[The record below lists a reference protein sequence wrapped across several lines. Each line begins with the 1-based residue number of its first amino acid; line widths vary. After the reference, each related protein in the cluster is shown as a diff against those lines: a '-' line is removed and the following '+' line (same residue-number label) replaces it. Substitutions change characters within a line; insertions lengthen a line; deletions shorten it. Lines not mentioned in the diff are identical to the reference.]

1 MEANNNEMRTQE
13 EIDQALAAWRS
24 ALGEAAVDSRPKTLD
39 RYARSTQP
47 EGTRPCCV
55 LYPETLEAV
64 REAVRIAA
72 ASGIV
77 VYPISRGENW
87 GYGDACAPTQG
98 VAILDLSRMNRV
110 LEINAEL
117 GYAIIEPG
125 VTQQQLY
132 EAVRAQAPGFW
143 LDCTGAGRDASVV
156 GNVLE
161 RGFGHTPYGDHMRTV
176 CGLEVVLADGRVL
189 NTGLTHYGNARA
201 ARAYPYGVGPAI
213 DGIFTQSNFGVV
225 TKLGLWLYPAPEGF
239 RFFYIGV
246 ERDEG
251 LEELVDALRPLRMRG
266 ILNSAVH
273 IANDLRI
280 ISSHQRY
287 PWDRTGGVTPL
298 PEAVRLQLRRETG
311 VRAWNVSGSLA
322 GPQAQVR
329 AAARAL
335 CRAMRGVGRVVFVD
349 DRRLAL
355 GKKVSAFLGRF
366 GLGKVMARQLA
377 LLEPNYGLLKGI
389 PTDNPIGGAHW
400 RLRSDPGGACDPRD
414 SGAGL
419 IWLSP
424 VLPVIGR
431 DARAIMDI
439 MAAPFARYGFDPLA
453 TFTLLN
459 ERAMVGILN
468 VAFDKAVP
476 GEAEAATACYTETM
490 AALKTAGYP
499 PYRTGPMGMASLIAN
514 NNHFWSV
521 AQDIKRA
528 LDPGDIIA
536 RGRYIPPLD

>member
-1 MEANNNEMRTQE
+1 MQTQVE
-13 EIDQALAAWRS
+13 PEQALAAWRA
-24 ALGEAAVDSRPKTLD
+24 ALGDASVDNRPETLD

-47 EGTRPCCV
+47 EGTRPSCI
-55 LYPETLEAV
+55 LYPKTREEVRDAV
-64 REAVRIAA
+64 LAA
-72 ASGIV
+72 AAAGMV
-77 VYPISRGENW
+77 LYPISRGENW

-98 VAILDLSRMNRV
+98 AAILDLSRMNRI
-110 LEINAEL
+110 LEINSEL

-125 VTQQQLY
+125 VTQQELY
-132 EAVRAQAPGFW
+132 EAVRLQAPGFW

-176 CGLEVVLADGRVL
+176 CGLEVVLADGRIL
-189 NTGLTHYGNARA
+189 NTGLTHYPNARA
-201 ARAYPYGVGPAI
+201 ARAYPYGVGPAL
-213 DGIFTQSNFGVV
+213 DGLFTQSNFGVV
-225 TKLGLWLYPAPEGF
+225 TKIGLWLYPAPEGF

-246 ERDEG
+246 DRDEA

-287 PWDRTGGVTPL
+287 PWDKTDGAVPL
-298 PEAVRLQLRRETG
+298 PKTVRNELRRETG

-322 GPQAQVR
+322 GPRAQVR
-329 AAARAL
+329 AAAREIS
-335 CRAMRGVGRVVFVD
+335 RAMRGIGRVTFVD

-355 GKKVSAFLGRF
+355 GKKVVGALARF
-366 GLGKVMARQLA
+366 GFAQVMARQLA

-389 PTDNPIGGAHW
+389 PTDNPIGGVHW
-400 RLRSDPGGACDPRD
+400 RLRSDPGDAFDPRD
-414 SGAGL
+414 TGAGL

-424 VLPVIGR
+424 VLPVIGQ
-431 DARAIMDI
+431 DARAVMDI
-439 MAAPFARYGFDPLA
+439 LAAPFAQYGFDPLA

-476 GEAEAATACYTETM
+476 GEAEAAAACYAETM
-490 AALKTAGYP
+490 QALKNAGYP
-499 PYRTGPMGMASLIAN
+499 PYRTSPMGMPALNSQDDV
-514 NNHFWSV
+514 FWAV
-521 AQDIKRA
+521 AQDLKRA
-528 LDPGDIIA
+528 LDPNDIIA
-536 RGRYIPPLD
+536 RGRYIPPLH